1 MTPTTPVHGE
11 PLLYWEDFREGEVRE
26 FGSTVVKQDD
36 IVRFAAEFDPQ
47 PFHLDEAA
55 ARASMF
61 GGLVASGW
69 HTAAMTMRMMCDG
82 YLHRAASLGSPGV
95 EQLKW
100 LLPVR
105 PGDELRVRF
114 TVLEAR
120 PLRSRPGVGLVKSRH
135 EVLNQAGQVVMEMQ
149 ACGMFGMRP
158 S

>member
-1 MTPTTPVHGE
+1 
-11 PLLYWEDFREGEVRE
+11 
-26 FGSTVVKQDD
+26 
-36 IVRFAAEFDPQ
+36 
-47 PFHLDEAA
+47 
-55 ARASMF
+55 
-61 GGLVASGW
+61 
-69 HTAAMTMRMMCDG
+69 MMCDG